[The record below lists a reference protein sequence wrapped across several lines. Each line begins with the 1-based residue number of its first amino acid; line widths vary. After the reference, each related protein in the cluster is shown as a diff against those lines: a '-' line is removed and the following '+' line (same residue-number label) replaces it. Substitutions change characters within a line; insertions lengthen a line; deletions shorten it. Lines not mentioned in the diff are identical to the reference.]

1 MSIEYTE
8 WVNYSEKDF
17 IAAQFLMTATNPP
30 IEIICY
36 HCQQS
41 AEKLFKAFLIKND
54 IIPSRTHDLNL
65 LVNEC
70 VKIENTISI
79 LKKEC
84 NRLNDF
90 GVNTRYPN
98 NMDLELEDA
107 KIALKDAEKIK
118 EFILNKFN

>member
-1 MSIEYTE
+1 MSIEYKE
-8 WVNYSEKDF
+8 WVNYSEKDY
-17 IAAQFLMTATNPP
+17 IAAQFLMTAANPP

-41 AEKLFKAFLIKND
+41 AEKLLKAFLIKND

-70 VKIENTISI
+70 SKIENTISI
-79 LKKEC
+79 LKREC

-118 EFILNKFN
+118 EYILSKID

>member
-70 VKIENTISI
+70 SKIENTISI
-79 LKKEC
+79 LKIEC

-118 EFILNKFN
+118 EFILSKID

>member
-36 HCQQS
+36 HSQQS

-118 EFILNKFN
+118 EYILSKID

>member
-70 VKIENTISI
+70 SKIENTISI

-118 EFILNKFN
+118 EYILSKID

>member
-1 MSIEYTE
+1 MNIEYRE
-8 WVNYSEKDF
+8 WINYAEKDYV
-17 IAAQFLMTATNPP
+17 AAEFLMTAASPP

-41 AEKLFKAFLIKND
+41 AEKILKAFLIKSD
-54 IIPSRTHDLNL
+54 VIPLRTHDLNL

-70 VKIENTISI
+70 IKLDDSISV

-98 NMDLELEDA
+98 NLDLILEDA

-118 EFILNKFN
+118 EYILSRIS

>member
-1 MSIEYTE
+1 MSIEYKE

-118 EFILNKFN
+118 EYILSRIS

>member
-1 MSIEYTE
+1 MSIEYKE
-8 WVNYSEKDF
+8 WINYSEKDL

-118 EFILNKFN
+118 EYILSKIY

>member
-1 MSIEYTE
+1 MSIENKE
-8 WVNYSEKDF
+8 WIKYSEKDF
-17 IAAQFLMTATNPP
+17 VAAQFLMTATSPP
-30 IEIICY
+30 VEIICY

-41 AEKLFKAFLIKND
+41 AEKILKAFLIKND
-54 IIPSRTHDLNL
+54 FIPSRTHDLNL

-70 VKIENTISI
+70 TNLDDSISI

-98 NMDLELEDA
+98 NLDLILEDA

-118 EFILNKFN
+118 EYILSRIS

>member
-1 MSIEYTE
+1 MSKEYTE

-118 EFILNKFN
+118 EFILSKID

>member
-1 MSIEYTE
+1 MSIEYKE
-8 WVNYSEKDF
+8 WVNYSEKDY
-17 IAAQFLMTATNPP
+17 IAAQFLMTAANPP

-41 AEKLFKAFLIKND
+41 AEKLLKAFLIKND

-118 EFILNKFN
+118 EYILTKIS

>member
-1 MSIEYTE
+1 MSIEYKE
-8 WVNYSEKDF
+8 WVNYSEKDY
-17 IAAQFLMTATNPP
+17 IAAQFLMTAVNPP

-41 AEKLFKAFLIKND
+41 VEKLLKAFLIKND

-70 VKIENTISI
+70 IKIENTISI

-118 EFILNKFN
+118 EYILSKID

>member
-84 NRLNDF
+84 NRLNNL
-90 GVNTRYPN
+90 GG
-98 NMDLELEDA
+98 
-107 KIALKDAEKIK
+107 
-118 EFILNKFN
+118 

>member
-118 EFILNKFN
+118 EYILSKID

>member
-70 VKIENTISI
+70 VKIGNTISI

-118 EFILNKFN
+118 EYILSKID

>member
-1 MSIEYTE
+1 MSIEYKE
-8 WVNYSEKDF
+8 WVNYSEKDY
-17 IAAQFLMTATNPP
+17 IAAQFLMTAANPP

-118 EFILNKFN
+118 EYILSKID

>member
-118 EFILNKFN
+118 EFILSKID

>member
-1 MSIEYTE
+1 MSIEYKE
-8 WVNYSEKDF
+8 WINYSEKDL

-98 NMDLELEDA
+98 NLDLILEDA

-118 EFILNKFN
+118 EYILSRIS

>member
-70 VKIENTISI
+70 SKIENTISI
-79 LKKEC
+79 LKREC

-118 EFILNKFN
+118 EYILSKID

>member
-1 MSIEYTE
+1 MSIEYKE

-118 EFILNKFN
+118 EYILSKID

>member
-1 MSIEYTE
+1 MSIEYKE
-8 WVNYSEKDF
+8 WIKYAEKDF
-17 IAAQFLMTATNPP
+17 VAAEFLMTAASPP

-41 AEKLFKAFLIKND
+41 VEKILKAFLIKND
-54 IIPSRTHDLNL
+54 IVPSRTHDLNL
-65 LVNEC
+65 LINEC
-70 VKIENTISI
+70 CKIDNEMSL

-90 GVNTRYPN
+90 GVNTRSPN
-98 NMDLELEDA
+98 NLDLILDDA

-118 EFILNKFN
+118 TYILNKVN

>member
-1 MSIEYTE
+1 MSIEYKE

-118 EFILNKFN
+118 EFILSKID

>member
-1 MSIEYTE
+1 MSIEYKE
-8 WVNYSEKDF
+8 WVNYSEKDY
-17 IAAQFLMTATNPP
+17 IAAQFLMTAVNPP

-41 AEKLFKAFLIKND
+41 AEKLLKAFLIKND

-70 VKIENTISI
+70 IKIENTISI

-118 EFILNKFN
+118 EYILSKID

>member
-1 MSIEYTE
+1 MSIEYKE
-8 WVNYSEKDF
+8 WVNYSEKDY
-17 IAAQFLMTATNPP
+17 IAAQFLMTAANPP

-41 AEKLFKAFLIKND
+41 AEKLLKAFLIKND

-118 EFILNKFN
+118 EFILSKID

>member
-1 MSIEYTE
+1 MSIEYKE
-8 WVNYSEKDF
+8 WVNYSEKDY
-17 IAAQFLMTATNPP
+17 IAAQFLMTAANPP

-41 AEKLFKAFLIKND
+41 AEKLLKAFLIKND

-70 VKIENTISI
+70 NKIENTISI

-118 EFILNKFN
+118 EFILSKID

>member
-1 MSIEYTE
+1 MSIEYKE

-118 EFILNKFN
+118 EFILSKIN

>member
-1 MSIEYTE
+1 MSIEYKE
-8 WVNYSEKDF
+8 WVNYSEKDY
-17 IAAQFLMTATNPP
+17 IAAQFLMTAANPP

-41 AEKLFKAFLIKND
+41 AEKLLKAFLIKND

-70 VKIENTISI
+70 IKIENTVSI

-118 EFILNKFN
+118 EFILSKID

>member
-118 EFILNKFN
+118 EYILSRIS

>member
-1 MSIEYTE
+1 MSMEYKE
-8 WVNYSEKDF
+8 WISYAEKDF
-17 IAAQFLMTATNPP
+17 VAAEFLLTAANPP
-30 IEIICY
+30 VEIICY

-41 AEKLFKAFLIKND
+41 SEKILKAFLIKND

-70 VKIENTISI
+70 CKIDNEISI

-98 NMDLELEDA
+98 NLDLILDDA

-118 EFILNKFN
+118 EYILSKIV

>member
-1 MSIEYTE
+1 MSIEYKE
-8 WVNYSEKDF
+8 WVNYSEKDY
-17 IAAQFLMTATNPP
+17 IAAQFLMTAANPP

-41 AEKLFKAFLIKND
+41 AEKLLKAFLIKND

-70 VKIENTISI
+70 NKIGNAISI

-118 EFILNKFN
+118 EFILSKID

>member
-1 MSIEYTE
+1 MNIEYKE
-8 WVNYSEKDF
+8 WIKYSEKDF
-17 IAAQFLMTATNPP
+17 IAAQFLMTATSPP
-30 IEIICY
+30 VEIICY

-41 AEKLFKAFLIKND
+41 AEKILKAFLIKND
-54 IIPSRTHDLNL
+54 FIPSRTHDLNL

-70 VKIENTISI
+70 TKLDDSISI

-98 NMDLELEDA
+98 NLDLILEDA

-118 EFILNKFN
+118 EYILSRIS

>member
-1 MSIEYTE
+1 MSIEYRE
-8 WVNYSEKDF
+8 WINYAEKDF
-17 IAAQFLMTATNPP
+17 VAAEFLMTATSPP

-41 AEKLFKAFLIKND
+41 AEKILKAFLIKND
-54 IIPSRTHDLNL
+54 IIPPRTHDLNL
-65 LVNEC
+65 LINEC
-70 VKIENTISI
+70 YKIDNEVSI

-98 NMDLELEDA
+98 NLDLIFDDA
-107 KIALKDAEKIK
+107 KIALKDSEKIK
-118 EFILNKFN
+118 TYILNKFN

>member
-1 MSIEYTE
+1 MSIEYKE
-8 WVNYSEKDF
+8 WIKYSEKDF
-17 IAAQFLMTATNPP
+17 IAAHFLMTATSPP
-30 IEIICY
+30 VEIICY

-41 AEKLFKAFLIKND
+41 AEKILKAFLIKND
-54 IIPSRTHDLNL
+54 LIPSRTHDLNL

-70 VKIENTISI
+70 TKLDDSISV

-90 GVNTRYPN
+90 GVSTRYPN
-98 NMDLELEDA
+98 NLDLILEDA

-118 EFILNKFN
+118 EYILSKIN